1 MWTPAIN
8 SASKY
13 TTAGSYSILIA
24 ERSHV
29 QSICYAGKQ
38 IRRTPTLQPEP
49 APDSE
54 RAQQPAAPGTKYMP
68 YAEKPA
74 SEPTYKPYAENP
86 APDEQPY
93 EPYKDI

>member
-1 MWTPAIN
+1 MFNQFATQ
-8 SASKY
+8 ASKP
-13 TTAGSYSILIA
+13 GEPS
-24 ERSHV
+24 
-29 QSICYAGKQ
+29 
-38 IRRTPTLQPEP
+38 TPQLGP
-49 APDSE
+49 APDPE
-54 RAQQPAAPGTKYMP
+54 RAQQPALPGPKYLP